1 MPRKLVVTQYISLD
15 GVIED
20 PVGMEGSGLGDWTGP
35 FSRGAEGDRLKL
47 EELLAADAFL
57 LGRNTYEA
65 FAAVWPLVT
74 EGPFAGRINALP
86 KHVASTTLTKPDWA
100 NTTVLAGDALAAIA
114 DLKHQPGGDIL
125 VYGSLKLVH
134 GLQRAGLVDA
144 YNLMVYPVAL
154 GAGGRLFT
162 EGARSDLA
170 LTEAKTLGDGIQ
182 WLRYAVRR

>member
-1 MPRKLVVTQYISLD
+1 MRKLVVTQYISLD

-20 PVGMEGSGLGDWTGP
+20 PVGMENSGLGDWTGP
-35 FSRGAEGDRLKL
+35 FTRGPEGERLKQ
-47 EELLAADAFL
+47 EELDAAGSLL

-74 EGPFAGRINALP
+74 DSPFAERINALP
-86 KHVASTTLTKPDWA
+86 KHVASTTLAKVEWQGSSL
-100 NTTVLAGDALAAIA
+100 LAGDALAAIA
-114 DLKHQPGGDIL
+114 ALKNERGGDIL

-154 GAGGRLFT
+154 GAGGRLF
-162 EGARSDLA
+162 AADVRSSLVLA
-170 LTEAKTLGDGIQ
+170 GAKTLGEGIQ
-182 WLRYAVRR
+182 WLRYEARR